1 MGILYRARQK
11 LPSTLKRHS
20 VCDFCRRDTVCV
32 HSRGGSL
39 RLARRRLL
47 IITWKKFEEIK
58 FKHKLTDIVADR
70 EWLDQAESSQRK
82 RPERRPT
89 LLLSLSLQQA
99 IRHFVLVGQ
108 QATVRFVELLL
119 LSNYCSTKYF
129 SNIPTVKLFS
139 ILHAR

>member
-1 MGILYRARQK
+1 MGILYGVRQK
-11 LPSTLKRHS
+11 VPSTLKRHS
-20 VCDFCRRDTVCV
+20 VCDFCRRDRVCV
-32 HSRGGSL
+32 HPSGGSL

-47 IITWKKFEEIK
+47 IITWKKFEERK

-99 IRHFVLVGQ
+99 IRHFVGQ

>member
-11 LPSTLKRHS
+11 LTSTLKRHS
-20 VCDFCRRDTVCV
+20 VCDFCRRDRVCV

-47 IITWKKFEEIK
+47 IITWKKFEERK

-99 IRHFVLVGQ
+99 IRHFVGQ

-119 LSNYCSTKYF
+119 LSNYYSTKYF
-129 SNIPTVKLFS
+129 SNILTVKLFS